1 MGESYHDCPIRLSLL
16 LHITKPD
23 TYLYQL
29 KLACLSF
36 SKPHFLEITLS
47 WAKRLTACHGR
58 NIVGNLRYYW
68 SFIIMSDNLLLSLE
82 TKLDKLI
89 LLCNR
94 LQQENAELKARE
106 SEWHKERQRLIEK
119 NELARNRVEAM
130 IAHLRNL
137 DAE

>member
-1 MGESYHDCPIRLSLL
+1 
-16 LHITKPD
+16 LHIANPD
-23 TYLYQL
+23 TYLWIL

-36 SKPHFLEITLS
+36 SKPPFLETTLS
-47 WAKRLTACHGR
+47 DVWRLTACQWR
-58 NIVGNLRYYW
+58 NIVSNLRYYW

-106 SEWHKERQRLIEK
+106 SEWNKERQRLIEK

-130 IAHLRNL
+130 ISHLRNL